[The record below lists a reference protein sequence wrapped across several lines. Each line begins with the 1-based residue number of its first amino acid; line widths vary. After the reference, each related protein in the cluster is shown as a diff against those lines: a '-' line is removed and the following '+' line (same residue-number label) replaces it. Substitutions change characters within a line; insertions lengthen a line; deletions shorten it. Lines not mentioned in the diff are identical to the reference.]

1 MAERLSEIE
10 LEEIQELKEHA
21 ENKNTKK
28 KAQQPVLERKARSLR
43 QQGDQTQL
51 KLSLRSHLALL
62 KKNFSAS
69 HYKHITTR
77 FRLGIWYKYRS

>member
-43 QQGDQTQL
+43 QQGNG
-51 KLSLRSHLALL
+51 KLPNAVKALT
-62 KKNFSAS
+62 SR
-69 HYKHITTR
+69 Y
-77 FRLGIWYKYRS
+77 